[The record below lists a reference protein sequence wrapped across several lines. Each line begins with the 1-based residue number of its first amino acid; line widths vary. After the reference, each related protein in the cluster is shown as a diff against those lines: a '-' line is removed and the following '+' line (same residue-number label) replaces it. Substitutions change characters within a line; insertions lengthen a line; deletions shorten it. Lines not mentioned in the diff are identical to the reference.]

1 MRKKGMLEKIQK
13 EWLSNIQKDLLS
25 GFVVGLSVIPETAGF
40 AIMVGL
46 DVGVAFYT
54 TFYMAFIL
62 SLFGARKA
70 MISAAAGSV
79 ALILVGVV
87 KNYGLEYAGVATLMA
102 GILQILLGYLK
113 IGNLLKFIP
122 QSVMYGFVNALG
134 ILLLM
139 EQFKFLQNQNL
150 GVFILLFIGILI
162 IYLFPLIT
170 KKIPSNLICILAISA
185 IALIF
190 DVHAPNL
197 GSIEQGVS
205 GFHFI
210 IIPKNLDFKIV
221 IELLPYALSLA
232 LVGTIESL
240 LTAKTLDVILK
251 DGVSD
256 KNKETKAQGLG
267 NIISG
272 LLGGMT
278 GCALVGQSIINAK
291 SGAKTRLSTFFA
303 GFSLMVLILVFNE
316 YVVKIPIVAVVAVMV
331 MISFT
336 TFNFQSIMNIKKIKL
351 YDTLNML
358 LVVAVVLYTHNLA
371 IGVVVG
377 VLVNALWIKS
387 KGIAWIF
394 VIKKR
399 WVKSMAPDV
408 GFEPTTKRLTAAYS
422 TAELIW
428 NFAQKEILVCF
439 L

>member
-1 MRKKGMLEKIQK
+1 MLEKIQK

-54 TFYMAFIL
+54 TFYMAFVL

-113 IGNLLKFIP
+113 IGNLLRFIP

-150 GVFILLFIGILI
+150 GVFVLLAIGILI

-170 KKIPSNLICILAISA
+170 KKIPSNLICILIVSA

-190 DVHAPNL
+190 DMHAPNL

-210 IIPKNLDFKIV
+210 IIPKNLDFKMV
-221 IELLPYALSLA
+221 VELLPYALSLA

-336 TFNFQSIMNIKKIKL
+336 TFNFQSIINIKKIKL

-387 KGIAWIF
+387 KGIA
-394 VIKKR
+394 
-399 WVKSMAPDV
+399 
-408 GFEPTTKRLTAAYS
+408 
-422 TAELIW
+422 
-428 NFAQKEILVCF
+428 
-439 L
+439 

>member
-1 MRKKGMLEKIQK
+1 MLEKIQK

-54 TFYMAFIL
+54 TFYMAFVL
-62 SLFGARKA
+62 SFFGARKA

-102 GILQILLGYLK
+102 GVLQILLGYLK

-150 GVFILLFIGILI
+150 GVFILLAIGILI

-170 KKIPSNLICILAISA
+170 KKIPSNLICILAVSA

-190 DVHAPNL
+190 DMHAPNL

-358 LVVAVVLYTHNLA
+358 LVVAVVLCTHNLA

-387 KGIAWIF
+387 NGIA
-394 VIKKR
+394 
-399 WVKSMAPDV
+399 
-408 GFEPTTKRLTAAYS
+408 
-422 TAELIW
+422 
-428 NFAQKEILVCF
+428 
-439 L
+439 

>member
-1 MRKKGMLEKIQK
+1 MKLVFKSYNQAILTRKKGMFEKIQK

-54 TFYMAFIL
+54 TFYMAFVL

-102 GILQILLGYLK
+102 GVLQILLGYLK
-113 IGNLLKFIP
+113 IGNLLRFIP

-150 GVFILLFIGILI
+150 GVFVLLFIGILI

-170 KKIPSNLICILAISA
+170 KKIPSNLVCILIVSA

-190 DVHAPNL
+190 DMHAPNL

-267 NIISG
+267 NIVSG

-387 KGIAWIF
+387 TGIA
-394 VIKKR
+394 
-399 WVKSMAPDV
+399 
-408 GFEPTTKRLTAAYS
+408 
-422 TAELIW
+422 
-428 NFAQKEILVCF
+428 
-439 L
+439 

>member
-1 MRKKGMLEKIQK
+1 MFEKIQK

-54 TFYMAFIL
+54 TFYMAFVL

-102 GILQILLGYLK
+102 GMLQILLGYLK

-150 GVFILLFIGILI
+150 GVFILLAIGILI

-170 KKIPSNLICILAISA
+170 KKIPSNLICIFIVSA

-190 DVHAPNL
+190 DMHAPNL

-210 IIPKNLDFKIV
+210 IIPKNLDFKIL
-221 IELLPYALSLA
+221 IGLLPYALSLA

-240 LTAKTLDVILK
+240 LTAKTLDIILK

-336 TFNFQSIMNIKKIKL
+336 TFNFQSVINIKKIKL

-377 VLVNALWIKS
+377 VLVNVLWIKS
-387 KGIAWIF
+387 KGIA
-394 VIKKR
+394 
-399 WVKSMAPDV
+399 
-408 GFEPTTKRLTAAYS
+408 
-422 TAELIW
+422 
-428 NFAQKEILVCF
+428 
-439 L
+439 

>member
-1 MRKKGMLEKIQK
+1 MLEKIQK

-54 TFYMAFIL
+54 TFYMAFVL

-113 IGNLLKFIP
+113 IGNLLRFIP

-336 TFNFQSIMNIKKIKL
+336 TFNFQSVMNIKKIKL

-387 KGIAWIF
+387 KGIA
-394 VIKKR
+394 
-399 WVKSMAPDV
+399 
-408 GFEPTTKRLTAAYS
+408 
-422 TAELIW
+422 
-428 NFAQKEILVCF
+428 
-439 L
+439 

>member
-1 MRKKGMLEKIQK
+1 MFEKIQK

-54 TFYMAFIL
+54 TFYMAFVL

-102 GILQILLGYLK
+102 GVLQILLGYLK
-113 IGNLLKFIP
+113 IGNLLRFIP

-150 GVFILLFIGILI
+150 GVFILLAIGILI

-210 IIPKNLDFKIV
+210 IIPKNLDFKMV
-221 IELLPYALSLA
+221 LELLPYALSLA

-336 TFNFQSIMNIKKIKL
+336 TFNFQSIINIKKIKL

-387 KGIAWIF
+387 KGIA
-394 VIKKR
+394 
-399 WVKSMAPDV
+399 
-408 GFEPTTKRLTAAYS
+408 
-422 TAELIW
+422 
-428 NFAQKEILVCF
+428 
-439 L
+439 

>member
-1 MRKKGMLEKIQK
+1 MLEKIQK

-54 TFYMAFIL
+54 TFYMAFVL
-62 SLFGARKA
+62 SFFGARKA

-113 IGNLLKFIP
+113 IGNLLRFIP

-139 EQFKFLQNQNL
+139 EQFKFLENQNL

-170 KKIPSNLICILAISA
+170 KKIPSNLICILAVSA

-190 DVHAPNL
+190 DMHAPNL

-377 VLVNALWIKS
+377 VLANALWIKS
-387 KGIAWIF
+387 KGIA
-394 VIKKR
+394 
-399 WVKSMAPDV
+399 
-408 GFEPTTKRLTAAYS
+408 
-422 TAELIW
+422 
-428 NFAQKEILVCF
+428 
-439 L
+439 

>member
-1 MRKKGMLEKIQK
+1 MLEKIQK
-13 EWLSNIQKDLLS
+13 EWLSNVQKDLLS

-54 TFYMAFIL
+54 TFYMAFVL

-102 GILQILLGYLK
+102 GVLQILLGYLK

-150 GVFILLFIGILI
+150 GVFVLLFIGILI

-170 KKIPSNLICILAISA
+170 KKIPSNLICILIVSA

-190 DVHAPNL
+190 DMHAPNL

-210 IIPKNLDFKIV
+210 IIPKNLDFKIM
-221 IELLPYALSLA
+221 IGLLPYALSLA

-336 TFNFQSIMNIKKIKL
+336 TFNFQSIINIKKIKL

-387 KGIAWIF
+387 NGIA
-394 VIKKR
+394 
-399 WVKSMAPDV
+399 
-408 GFEPTTKRLTAAYS
+408 
-422 TAELIW
+422 
-428 NFAQKEILVCF
+428 
-439 L
+439 

>member
-1 MRKKGMLEKIQK
+1 MFEKIQK

-54 TFYMAFIL
+54 TFYMAFVL

-102 GILQILLGYLK
+102 GVLQILLGYLK
-113 IGNLLKFIP
+113 IGNLLRFIP

-139 EQFKFLQNQNL
+139 EQFKFLQNQNS
-150 GVFILLFIGILI
+150 GVFILLAIGILI

-170 KKIPSNLICILAISA
+170 KKIPSNLVCILIVSA

-205 GFHFI
+205 GFHSI
-210 IIPKNLDFKIV
+210 IIPKNLDFKIL
-221 IELLPYALSLA
+221 IGLLPYALSLA

-387 KGIAWIF
+387 KGIA
-394 VIKKR
+394 
-399 WVKSMAPDV
+399 
-408 GFEPTTKRLTAAYS
+408 
-422 TAELIW
+422 
-428 NFAQKEILVCF
+428 
-439 L
+439 

>member
-1 MRKKGMLEKIQK
+1 MGKKGMFEKIQK

-54 TFYMAFIL
+54 TFYMAFVL
-62 SLFGARKA
+62 SLFGARKV

-150 GVFILLFIGILI
+150 GVFILLAIGILI

-210 IIPKNLDFKIV
+210 IIPKNLDFKIM

-267 NIISG
+267 NIVSG

-336 TFNFQSIMNIKKIKL
+336 TFNFQSIINIKKIKL

-387 KGIAWIF
+387 KGIA
-394 VIKKR
+394 
-399 WVKSMAPDV
+399 
-408 GFEPTTKRLTAAYS
+408 
-422 TAELIW
+422 
-428 NFAQKEILVCF
+428 
-439 L
+439 

>member
-1 MRKKGMLEKIQK
+1 MRKSGMFEKIQK

-54 TFYMAFIL
+54 TFYMAFVL

-150 GVFILLFIGILI
+150 GVFILLAIGILI

-190 DVHAPNL
+190 DMHAPNL

-210 IIPKNLDFKIV
+210 IIPKNLDFKIM
-221 IELLPYALSLA
+221 IGLLPYALSLA

-336 TFNFQSIMNIKKIKL
+336 TFNFQSVMNIKKIKL

-387 KGIAWIF
+387 KGIA
-394 VIKKR
+394 
-399 WVKSMAPDV
+399 
-408 GFEPTTKRLTAAYS
+408 
-422 TAELIW
+422 
-428 NFAQKEILVCF
+428 
-439 L
+439 

>member
-1 MRKKGMLEKIQK
+1 MRKKGMFEKIQK

-54 TFYMAFIL
+54 TFYMAFVL

-113 IGNLLKFIP
+113 IGNLLRFIP

-150 GVFILLFIGILI
+150 GVFILLAIGILI

-170 KKIPSNLICILAISA
+170 KKIPSNLICILIVSA

-190 DVHAPNL
+190 DVHVPNL

-210 IIPKNLDFKIV
+210 IIPKNLDFKIL

-336 TFNFQSIMNIKKIKL
+336 TFNFQSIINIKKIKL

-387 KGIAWIF
+387 KGIA
-394 VIKKR
+394 
-399 WVKSMAPDV
+399 
-408 GFEPTTKRLTAAYS
+408 
-422 TAELIW
+422 
-428 NFAQKEILVCF
+428 
-439 L
+439 

>member
-1 MRKKGMLEKIQK
+1 MFEKIQK

-54 TFYMAFIL
+54 TFYMAFVL

-102 GILQILLGYLK
+102 GVLQILLGYLK

-134 ILLLM
+134 ILLLT

-150 GVFILLFIGILI
+150 GVFVLLAIGILI

-170 KKIPSNLICILAISA
+170 KKIPSNLICILAVSA

-190 DVHAPNL
+190 DMHAPNL

-336 TFNFQSIMNIKKIKL
+336 TFNFQSVTNIKKIKL

-387 KGIAWIF
+387 KGIA
-394 VIKKR
+394 
-399 WVKSMAPDV
+399 
-408 GFEPTTKRLTAAYS
+408 
-422 TAELIW
+422 
-428 NFAQKEILVCF
+428 
-439 L
+439 

>member
-1 MRKKGMLEKIQK
+1 MFEKIQK

-54 TFYMAFIL
+54 TFYMAFVL

-102 GILQILLGYLK
+102 GMLQILLGYLK
-113 IGNLLKFIP
+113 IGNLLRFIP

-150 GVFILLFIGILI
+150 EVFVLLAIGILI

-170 KKIPSNLICILAISA
+170 KKIPSNLVCILIVSA

-190 DVHAPNL
+190 DMHAPNL

-336 TFNFQSIMNIKKIKL
+336 TFNFQSIINIKKIKL

-387 KGIAWIF
+387 KGIA
-394 VIKKR
+394 
-399 WVKSMAPDV
+399 
-408 GFEPTTKRLTAAYS
+408 
-422 TAELIW
+422 
-428 NFAQKEILVCF
+428 
-439 L
+439 

>member
-1 MRKKGMLEKIQK
+1 MFEKIQK

-54 TFYMAFIL
+54 TFYMAFVL

-102 GILQILLGYLK
+102 GVLQILLGYLK
-113 IGNLLKFIP
+113 IGNLLRFIP

-150 GVFILLFIGILI
+150 GVFILLAIGILI

-170 KKIPSNLICILAISA
+170 KKIPSNLVCILIVSA

-190 DVHAPNL
+190 DVHVPNL

-210 IIPKNLDFKIV
+210 IIPKNLDFKIM
-221 IELLPYALSLA
+221 IGLLPYALSLA

-336 TFNFQSIMNIKKIKL
+336 TFNFQSIINIKTIKL

-387 KGIAWIF
+387 KGIA
-394 VIKKR
+394 
-399 WVKSMAPDV
+399 
-408 GFEPTTKRLTAAYS
+408 
-422 TAELIW
+422 
-428 NFAQKEILVCF
+428 
-439 L
+439 

>member
-1 MRKKGMLEKIQK
+1 MFEKIQK

-54 TFYMAFIL
+54 TFYMAFVL

-139 EQFKFLQNQNL
+139 EQFKFLQNQDL
-150 GVFILLFIGILI
+150 GVFVLLAIGILI

-190 DVHAPNL
+190 DMHAPNL

-210 IIPKNLDFKIV
+210 IIPKNLDFKIM
-221 IELLPYALSLA
+221 IELLPYTLSLA

-336 TFNFQSIMNIKKIKL
+336 TFNFQSVINIKKIKL

-377 VLVNALWIKS
+377 VLVNALWIKP
-387 KGIAWIF
+387 KGIA
-394 VIKKR
+394 
-399 WVKSMAPDV
+399 
-408 GFEPTTKRLTAAYS
+408 
-422 TAELIW
+422 
-428 NFAQKEILVCF
+428 
-439 L
+439 

>member
-1 MRKKGMLEKIQK
+1 MFEKIQK

-54 TFYMAFIL
+54 TFYMAFVL

-102 GILQILLGYLK
+102 GVLQILLGYLK

-150 GVFILLFIGILI
+150 GVFILLAIGILI

-170 KKIPSNLICILAISA
+170 KKIPSNLICILAVSA

-190 DVHAPNL
+190 DMHAPNL

-210 IIPKNLDFKIV
+210 IIPKNLDFKIL
-221 IELLPYALSLA
+221 IGLLPYALSLA

-336 TFNFQSIMNIKKIKL
+336 TFNFQSVINIKKIKL

-387 KGIAWIF
+387 KGIA
-394 VIKKR
+394 
-399 WVKSMAPDV
+399 
-408 GFEPTTKRLTAAYS
+408 
-422 TAELIW
+422 
-428 NFAQKEILVCF
+428 
-439 L
+439 

>member
-1 MRKKGMLEKIQK
+1 MLEKIQK

-54 TFYMAFIL
+54 TFYMAFVL

-102 GILQILLGYLK
+102 GVLQILLGYLK
-113 IGNLLKFIP
+113 IGNLLRFIP

-150 GVFILLFIGILI
+150 GVFILLAIGILI

-170 KKIPSNLICILAISA
+170 KKIPSNLICILIVSA

-190 DVHAPNL
+190 DAHAPNL

-210 IIPKNLDFKIV
+210 IIPKNLDFKMV
-221 IELLPYALSLA
+221 LELLPYALSLA

-336 TFNFQSIMNIKKIKL
+336 TFNFQSIINIKKIKL

-387 KGIAWIF
+387 KGIA
-394 VIKKR
+394 
-399 WVKSMAPDV
+399 
-408 GFEPTTKRLTAAYS
+408 
-422 TAELIW
+422 
-428 NFAQKEILVCF
+428 
-439 L
+439 

>member
-1 MRKKGMLEKIQK
+1 MLEKIQK

-54 TFYMAFIL
+54 TFYMAFVL

-170 KKIPSNLICILAISA
+170 KKIPSNLICILAVSA

-190 DVHAPNL
+190 DMHAPNL

-336 TFNFQSIMNIKKIKL
+336 TFNFQSVINIKKIKL

-387 KGIAWIF
+387 KGIA
-394 VIKKR
+394 
-399 WVKSMAPDV
+399 
-408 GFEPTTKRLTAAYS
+408 
-422 TAELIW
+422 
-428 NFAQKEILVCF
+428 
-439 L
+439 

>member
-1 MRKKGMLEKIQK
+1 MLEKIQK

-54 TFYMAFIL
+54 TFYMAFVL

-134 ILLLM
+134 ILLLT
-139 EQFKFLQNQNL
+139 EQFKFLENQNL
-150 GVFILLFIGILI
+150 GVFVLLAIGILI

-170 KKIPSNLICILAISA
+170 KKIPSNLICILIVSA

-210 IIPKNLDFKIV
+210 IIPKNLDFKIM

-256 KNKETKAQGLG
+256 KNRETKAQGLG

-336 TFNFQSIMNIKKIKL
+336 TFNFQSVINIKKIKL

-387 KGIAWIF
+387 KGIA
-394 VIKKR
+394 
-399 WVKSMAPDV
+399 
-408 GFEPTTKRLTAAYS
+408 
-422 TAELIW
+422 
-428 NFAQKEILVCF
+428 
-439 L
+439 

>member
-1 MRKKGMLEKIQK
+1 MLEKIQK

-54 TFYMAFIL
+54 TFYMAFVL
-62 SLFGARKA
+62 SFFGARKA

-113 IGNLLKFIP
+113 IGNLLRFIP

-134 ILLLM
+134 ILLLT
-139 EQFKFLQNQNL
+139 EQFKFLENQNL
-150 GVFILLFIGILI
+150 GVFILLAIGILI

-170 KKIPSNLICILAISA
+170 KKIPSNLICILAVSA

-190 DVHAPNL
+190 DMHAPNL

-336 TFNFQSIMNIKKIKL
+336 TFNFQSIINIKKIKL

-377 VLVNALWIKS
+377 VLFNALWIKS
-387 KGIAWIF
+387 KGIA
-394 VIKKR
+394 
-399 WVKSMAPDV
+399 
-408 GFEPTTKRLTAAYS
+408 
-422 TAELIW
+422 
-428 NFAQKEILVCF
+428 
-439 L
+439 

>member
-1 MRKKGMLEKIQK
+1 MFEKIQK

-54 TFYMAFIL
+54 TFYMAFVL

-150 GVFILLFIGILI
+150 GVFVLLAIGILI

-170 KKIPSNLICILAISA
+170 KKIPSNLICILIVSA

-210 IIPKNLDFKIV
+210 IIPKNLDFKMV
-221 IELLPYALSLA
+221 LGLLPYALSLA

-387 KGIAWIF
+387 KGIA
-394 VIKKR
+394 
-399 WVKSMAPDV
+399 
-408 GFEPTTKRLTAAYS
+408 
-422 TAELIW
+422 
-428 NFAQKEILVCF
+428 
-439 L
+439 

>member
-1 MRKKGMLEKIQK
+1 MFKKIQK
-13 EWLSNIQKDLLS
+13 EWLSNVQKDLLS

-54 TFYMAFIL
+54 TFYMAFVL

-102 GILQILLGYLK
+102 GVLQILLGYLK
-113 IGNLLKFIP
+113 IGNLLRFIP

-150 GVFILLFIGILI
+150 GVFILLVIGILI

-170 KKIPSNLICILAISA
+170 KKIPSNLICILIVSA

-190 DVHAPNL
+190 DMHAPNL

-336 TFNFQSIMNIKKIKL
+336 TFNFQSIINIKKIKL

-387 KGIAWIF
+387 RGIA
-394 VIKKR
+394 
-399 WVKSMAPDV
+399 
-408 GFEPTTKRLTAAYS
+408 
-422 TAELIW
+422 
-428 NFAQKEILVCF
+428 
-439 L
+439 

>member
-1 MRKKGMLEKIQK
+1 MLEKIQK

-54 TFYMAFIL
+54 TFYMAFVL

-113 IGNLLKFIP
+113 IGNLLRFIP

-134 ILLLM
+134 ILLLT

-150 GVFILLFIGILI
+150 RVFILLATGILI

-190 DVHAPNL
+190 DMHAPNL

-336 TFNFQSIMNIKKIKL
+336 TFNFQSVMNIKTIKL

-387 KGIAWIF
+387 KGIA
-394 VIKKR
+394 
-399 WVKSMAPDV
+399 
-408 GFEPTTKRLTAAYS
+408 
-422 TAELIW
+422 
-428 NFAQKEILVCF
+428 
-439 L
+439 

>member
-1 MRKKGMLEKIQK
+1 MFEKIQK

-54 TFYMAFIL
+54 TFYMAFVL
-62 SLFGARKA
+62 SFFGARKA

-102 GILQILLGYLK
+102 GVLQILLGYLK

-150 GVFILLFIGILI
+150 GVFILLAIGILI

-170 KKIPSNLICILAISA
+170 KKIPSNLICILAVSA

-190 DVHAPNL
+190 DMHAPNL

-210 IIPKNLDFKIV
+210 IIPKNLDFKIL
-221 IELLPYALSLA
+221 IGLLPYALSLA

-240 LTAKTLDVILK
+240 LTAKTLDMILK

-336 TFNFQSIMNIKKIKL
+336 TFNFQSIINIKTIKL

-387 KGIAWIF
+387 KGIA
-394 VIKKR
+394 
-399 WVKSMAPDV
+399 
-408 GFEPTTKRLTAAYS
+408 
-422 TAELIW
+422 
-428 NFAQKEILVCF
+428 
-439 L
+439 

>member
-1 MRKKGMLEKIQK
+1 MFEKIQK

-54 TFYMAFIL
+54 TFYMAFVL

-170 KKIPSNLICILAISA
+170 KKIPSNLVCILIVSA

-190 DVHAPNL
+190 DMHAPNL

-210 IIPKNLDFKIV
+210 IIPKNLDFKIM

-336 TFNFQSIMNIKKIKL
+336 TFNFQSIINIKKIKL

-387 KGIAWIF
+387 KGIA
-394 VIKKR
+394 
-399 WVKSMAPDV
+399 
-408 GFEPTTKRLTAAYS
+408 
-422 TAELIW
+422 
-428 NFAQKEILVCF
+428 
-439 L
+439 

>member
-1 MRKKGMLEKIQK
+1 MFEKIQK

-54 TFYMAFIL
+54 TFYMAFVL
-62 SLFGARKA
+62 SFFGARKA

-113 IGNLLKFIP
+113 IGNLLRFIP

-150 GVFILLFIGILI
+150 GVFILLAIGILI

-170 KKIPSNLICILAISA
+170 KKIPSNLICILAVSA

-387 KGIAWIF
+387 KGIA
-394 VIKKR
+394 
-399 WVKSMAPDV
+399 
-408 GFEPTTKRLTAAYS
+408 
-422 TAELIW
+422 
-428 NFAQKEILVCF
+428 
-439 L
+439 

>member
-1 MRKKGMLEKIQK
+1 MLEKIQK
-13 EWLSNIQKDLLS
+13 EWLSNVQKDLLS

-54 TFYMAFIL
+54 TFYMAFVL

-139 EQFKFLQNQNL
+139 EQFKFLENQNL
-150 GVFILLFIGILI
+150 GVFVLLAIGILI

-170 KKIPSNLICILAISA
+170 KKIPSNLICILVVSA

-190 DVHAPNL
+190 DMHAPNL

-210 IIPKNLDFKIV
+210 IIPKNLDLKMV
-221 IELLPYALSLA
+221 LGLLPYALSLA

-336 TFNFQSIMNIKKIKL
+336 TFNFQSIINIKKIKL

-387 KGIAWIF
+387 EGIA
-394 VIKKR
+394 
-399 WVKSMAPDV
+399 
-408 GFEPTTKRLTAAYS
+408 
-422 TAELIW
+422 
-428 NFAQKEILVCF
+428 
-439 L
+439 

>member
-1 MRKKGMLEKIQK
+1 MFEKIQK

-54 TFYMAFIL
+54 TFYMAFVL

-102 GILQILLGYLK
+102 GVLQILLGYLK

-150 GVFILLFIGILI
+150 GVFILLAIGILI

-170 KKIPSNLICILAISA
+170 KKIPSNLICILAVSA

-210 IIPKNLDFKIV
+210 IIPKNLDFKIL
-221 IELLPYALSLA
+221 IGLLPYALSLA

-336 TFNFQSIMNIKKIKL
+336 TFNFQSITNIKKIKL

-387 KGIAWIF
+387 EGIA
-394 VIKKR
+394 
-399 WVKSMAPDV
+399 
-408 GFEPTTKRLTAAYS
+408 
-422 TAELIW
+422 
-428 NFAQKEILVCF
+428 
-439 L
+439 

>member
-1 MRKKGMLEKIQK
+1 MRKKGMFEKIQK

-54 TFYMAFIL
+54 TFYMAFVL

-102 GILQILLGYLK
+102 GVLQILLGYLK
-113 IGNLLKFIP
+113 IGNLLRFIP

-134 ILLLM
+134 ILLLT

-150 GVFILLFIGILI
+150 VVFILLAIGILI

-170 KKIPSNLICILAISA
+170 KKIPSNLVCILIVSA

-210 IIPKNLDFKIV
+210 IIPKNLDFKIM

-336 TFNFQSIMNIKKIKL
+336 TFNFQSIINIKKIKL

-387 KGIAWIF
+387 KGIA
-394 VIKKR
+394 
-399 WVKSMAPDV
+399 
-408 GFEPTTKRLTAAYS
+408 
-422 TAELIW
+422 
-428 NFAQKEILVCF
+428 
-439 L
+439 

>member
-1 MRKKGMLEKIQK
+1 MFEKIQK

-54 TFYMAFIL
+54 TFYMAFVL

-102 GILQILLGYLK
+102 GVLQILLGYLK
-113 IGNLLKFIP
+113 IGNLLRFIP

-170 KKIPSNLICILAISA
+170 KKIPSNLICILAVSA

-190 DVHAPNL
+190 DMHAPNL

-210 IIPKNLDFKIV
+210 IIPKNLDFKIM

-336 TFNFQSIMNIKKIKL
+336 TFNFQSVINIKTIKP

-387 KGIAWIF
+387 KGIA
-394 VIKKR
+394 
-399 WVKSMAPDV
+399 
-408 GFEPTTKRLTAAYS
+408 
-422 TAELIW
+422 
-428 NFAQKEILVCF
+428 
-439 L
+439 

>member
-1 MRKKGMLEKIQK
+1 MGKKGMLEKIQK

-54 TFYMAFIL
+54 TFYMAFVL

-113 IGNLLKFIP
+113 IGNLLRFIP

-170 KKIPSNLICILAISA
+170 KKIPSNLICILAVSA

-210 IIPKNLDFKIV
+210 IIPKNLDFKIM

-336 TFNFQSIMNIKKIKL
+336 TFNFQSIINIKKIKL

-387 KGIAWIF
+387 KGIA
-394 VIKKR
+394 
-399 WVKSMAPDV
+399 
-408 GFEPTTKRLTAAYS
+408 
-422 TAELIW
+422 
-428 NFAQKEILVCF
+428 
-439 L
+439 

>member
-1 MRKKGMLEKIQK
+1 MFEKIQK

-54 TFYMAFIL
+54 TFYMAFVL
-62 SLFGARKA
+62 SFFGARKA

-113 IGNLLKFIP
+113 IGNLLRFIP

-134 ILLLM
+134 ILLLT

-150 GVFILLFIGILI
+150 GVFILLAIGILI

-170 KKIPSNLICILAISA
+170 KKIPSNLICILAVSA

-190 DVHAPNL
+190 DMHAPNL

-210 IIPKNLDFKIV
+210 IIPKNLDFKIM

-336 TFNFQSIMNIKKIKL
+336 TFNFQSVINIKKIKL

-387 KGIAWIF
+387 KGIA
-394 VIKKR
+394 
-399 WVKSMAPDV
+399 
-408 GFEPTTKRLTAAYS
+408 
-422 TAELIW
+422 
-428 NFAQKEILVCF
+428 
-439 L
+439 

>member
-1 MRKKGMLEKIQK
+1 MLEKIQK

-54 TFYMAFIL
+54 TFYMAFVL

-102 GILQILLGYLK
+102 GMLQILLGYLK
-113 IGNLLKFIP
+113 IGNLLRFIP

-139 EQFKFLQNQNL
+139 EQFKFLENQNL
-150 GVFILLFIGILI
+150 GVFVLLAIGILI

-170 KKIPSNLICILAISA
+170 KKIPSNLICILAVSA

-190 DVHAPNL
+190 DMHAPNL

-210 IIPKNLDFKIV
+210 IIPKNLDFKIM
-221 IELLPYALSLA
+221 IGLLPYALSLA

-240 LTAKTLDVILK
+240 LTAKTLDIILK

-336 TFNFQSIMNIKKIKL
+336 TFNFQSVTNIKTIKL

-387 KGIAWIF
+387 KGIA
-394 VIKKR
+394 
-399 WVKSMAPDV
+399 
-408 GFEPTTKRLTAAYS
+408 
-422 TAELIW
+422 
-428 NFAQKEILVCF
+428 
-439 L
+439 

>member
-1 MRKKGMLEKIQK
+1 MFEKIQK

-54 TFYMAFIL
+54 TFYMAFVL

-113 IGNLLKFIP
+113 IGNLLRFIP

-139 EQFKFLQNQNL
+139 EQFKFLENQNL
-150 GVFILLFIGILI
+150 GVFILLAIGILI

-170 KKIPSNLICILAISA
+170 KKIPSNLICILAVSA

-190 DVHAPNL
+190 DMHAPNL

-210 IIPKNLDFKIV
+210 IIPKNLDFKIM

-336 TFNFQSIMNIKKIKL
+336 TFNFQSIINIKKIKL

-387 KGIAWIF
+387 KGIA
-394 VIKKR
+394 
-399 WVKSMAPDV
+399 
-408 GFEPTTKRLTAAYS
+408 
-422 TAELIW
+422 
-428 NFAQKEILVCF
+428 
-439 L
+439 

>member
-1 MRKKGMLEKIQK
+1 MFEKIQK

-54 TFYMAFIL
+54 TFYMAFVL

-113 IGNLLKFIP
+113 IGNLLRFIP

-150 GVFILLFIGILI
+150 GVFILLIIGILI

-210 IIPKNLDFKIV
+210 IIPKNLDFKIM
-221 IELLPYALSLA
+221 IGLLPYALSLA

-336 TFNFQSIMNIKKIKL
+336 TFNFQSIINIKKIKL

-387 KGIAWIF
+387 KGIA
-394 VIKKR
+394 
-399 WVKSMAPDV
+399 
-408 GFEPTTKRLTAAYS
+408 
-422 TAELIW
+422 
-428 NFAQKEILVCF
+428 
-439 L
+439 

>member
-1 MRKKGMLEKIQK
+1 MFEKIQK

-54 TFYMAFIL
+54 TFYMAFVL

-102 GILQILLGYLK
+102 GVLQILLGYLK
-113 IGNLLKFIP
+113 IGNLLRFIP

-150 GVFILLFIGILI
+150 GVFVLLFIGILI

-170 KKIPSNLICILAISA
+170 KKIPSNLICILAVSA

-190 DVHAPNL
+190 DVHVPNL

-210 IIPKNLDFKIV
+210 IIPKNLDFKIL

-336 TFNFQSIMNIKKIKL
+336 TFNFQSVINIKKIKL

-387 KGIAWIF
+387 KGIA
-394 VIKKR
+394 
-399 WVKSMAPDV
+399 
-408 GFEPTTKRLTAAYS
+408 
-422 TAELIW
+422 
-428 NFAQKEILVCF
+428 
-439 L
+439 

>member
-1 MRKKGMLEKIQK
+1 MLEKIQK

-54 TFYMAFIL
+54 TFYMAFVL

-102 GILQILLGYLK
+102 GMLQILLGYLK

-139 EQFKFLQNQNL
+139 EQFKFLENQNL

-170 KKIPSNLICILAISA
+170 KKIPSNLICILAVSA

-210 IIPKNLDFKIV
+210 IIPKNLDFKIM
-221 IELLPYALSLA
+221 IGLLPYALSLA

-336 TFNFQSIMNIKKIKL
+336 TFNFQSVMNIKKIKL

-387 KGIAWIF
+387 KGIA
-394 VIKKR
+394 
-399 WVKSMAPDV
+399 
-408 GFEPTTKRLTAAYS
+408 
-422 TAELIW
+422 
-428 NFAQKEILVCF
+428 
-439 L
+439 

>member
-1 MRKKGMLEKIQK
+1 MLEKIQK
-13 EWLSNIQKDLLS
+13 EWLSNVQKDLLS

-54 TFYMAFIL
+54 TFYMAFVL

-102 GILQILLGYLK
+102 GVLQILLGYLK

-170 KKIPSNLICILAISA
+170 KKIPSNLICILAVSA

-190 DVHAPNL
+190 DMHAPNL

-336 TFNFQSIMNIKKIKL
+336 TFNFQSIINIKKIKL

-387 KGIAWIF
+387 KGIA
-394 VIKKR
+394 
-399 WVKSMAPDV
+399 
-408 GFEPTTKRLTAAYS
+408 
-422 TAELIW
+422 
-428 NFAQKEILVCF
+428 
-439 L
+439 